1 MSQAVPALN
10 AYPNRHSFYGW
21 PKNGQ
26 SIVVQPM
33 APIPSQQAACS
44 ASTNGPALT
53 NKPRMRH
60 STAVPM
66 QVSQMYQ
73 EKPVLVSR
81 KKTPPRVNRILNN
94 AALEETEYQPE
105 ILEHMHAMEKQTM
118 ATVELMNVQPELHWF
133 MRPYLVDFLIEIHQ
147 SFRLRPETLY
157 LTMNMV
163 DRYVSKRIVYKR
175 HYQLVGCAALLIA
188 AKFEDAKDRV
198 PTVQE
203 LSQMCCNA
211 YDTSAFTQM
220 EGHVLSTLDWTL
232 GHPTAESWLRY
243 EYTQAPP
250 ANASTHSVARFL
262 LEVTLFHQ
270 SFISTL
276 PSSLAAG
283 AMLLARHICRDP
295 RPLQQPAGRVAVTA
309 ANQIYAFIAEH
320 INDLSLILIKK
331 YSYVCYSEA
340 STVVLEW
347 FRKRAAMSKN
357 NELSGGRYRQ
367 ETYSSDEDG
376 DSMCSNST
384 DPSVFSTPSRSMT
397 RDDDDDESL
406 PVTPLSLNSIHDPG
420 MNSMSSYRSNPTV
433 PNTKRPSQGLA
444 DQRQSVSAPWMNV
457 NHLKPVA
464 RHPARHPMDMDM
476 DMDMA
481 DKSK

>member
-21 PKNGQ
+21 PKGTQPSAAQ
-26 SIVVQPM
+26 STTRV
-33 APIPSQQAACS
+33 PSQAACP
-44 ASTNGPALT
+44 ASTNGPALA
-53 NKPRMRH
+53 NKPRVRH
-60 STAVPM
+60 STVVPLP
-66 QVSQMYQ
+66 VAQMYQ
-73 EKPVLVSR
+73 EKPVQVPR
-81 KKTPPRVNRILNN
+81 KTPPRANRIFSNE
-94 AALEETEYQPE
+94 ALEETEYQAG
-105 ILEHMHAMEKQTM
+105 ILEYMHTMEKQTM

-188 AKFEDAKDRV
+188 AKFEDSKDRV

-232 GHPTAESWLRY
+232 GHPTAEAWLRY
-243 EYTQAPP
+243 EYARAPP
-250 ANASTHSVARFL
+250 ANPSTHSVARFL

-283 AMLLARHICRDP
+283 AMLLARYICRDP
-295 RPLQQPAGRVAVTA
+295 RPLPQPAGRVAVAA

-331 YSYVCYSEA
+331 YSYAYYAEA
-340 STVVLEW
+340 STVVLDW
-347 FRKRAAMSKN
+347 FRKRAALSKN
-357 NELSGGRYRQ
+357 GDLSSAQYRQ
-367 ETYSSDEDG
+367 ESYSSDEDG

-384 DPSVFSTPSRSMT
+384 NPSVFSTPSRSMM

-406 PVTPLSLNSIHDPG
+406 PVTPMSLNSIHDSGIAAFP
-420 MNSMSSYRSNPTV
+420 PTRL
-433 PNTKRPSQGLA
+433 NHSAQNAKRPSQGSAA
-444 DQRQSVSAPWMNV
+444 DPRQSSTIPWMNV
-457 NHLKPVA
+457 SQLKPVA
-464 RHPARHPMDMDM
+464 KHPPQPRVDMELDM
-476 DMDMA
+476 PE
-481 DKSK
+481 KSK

>member
-10 AYPNRHSFYGW
+10 SYPNRHSFYGW
-21 PKNGQ
+21 PNGTA
-26 SIVVQPM
+26 
-33 APIPSQQAACS
+33 APPAAPVLPRMPSQQAAFP
-44 ASTNGPALT
+44 ASTNGPALA
-53 NKPRMRH
+53 NKPRVRH
-60 STAVPM
+60 STVVPLPT
-66 QVSQMYQ
+66 SQIYQ
-73 EKPVLVSR
+73 EKPAQVTRKSVSR
-81 KKTPPRVNRILNN
+81 APRVVNN
-94 AALEETEYQPE
+94 AVLEEAEYQPE
-105 ILEHMHAMEKQTM
+105 ILEYMHTMEKQTM
-118 ATVELMNVQPELHWF
+118 ANVELMSVQPELHWF

-232 GHPTAESWLRY
+232 GHPTVESWLRY
-243 EYTQAPP
+243 EYSCAPP
-250 ANASTHSVARFL
+250 ANSSTHSVARFL
-262 LEVTLFHQ
+262 AEVALFHQ

-283 AMLLARHICRDP
+283 AMMLARHICRDP
-295 RPLQQPAGRVAVTA
+295 RPSPPAAGRAATAA
-309 ANQIYAFIAEH
+309 ANQIYAFMAEH
-320 INDLSLILIKK
+320 VDDLSMILVKK
-331 YSYVCYSEA
+331 YSYAYYAEA
-340 STVVLEW
+340 STVVLDW
-347 FRKRAAMSKN
+347 FRKRAAMVKAGEGN
-357 NELSGGRYRQ
+357 AGQYRQ
-367 ETYSSDEDG
+367 ETYSSDEEG
-376 DSMCSNST
+376 DSMRSSSPN
-384 DPSVFSTPSRSMT
+384 PSLFSTPSRSLT

-406 PVTPLSLNSIHDPG
+406 PVTPMSLNSIHDTS
-420 MNSMSSYRSNPTV
+420 MNNV
-433 PNTKRPSQGLA
+433 PNHRVSTIVSNAK
-444 DQRQSVSAPWMNV
+444 RQSHGIVDSKHASAAPWMNL

-464 RHPARHPMDMDM
+464 KHAQPQRSHMDMDI
-476 DMDMA
+476 DTTG
-481 DKSK
+481 KP